1 MARDAAELR
10 ADAKSARSLYTEVF
24 RVRKGQ
30 TFERNGKVLPAGST
44 VILRVGEIQ
53 DGTVDLD
60 KLVTEDSLAAG
71 LQAYNTRL
79 KLQLDQIQKTVTD
92 PSKFEGPKT
101 KYMKNAAR
109 VRTNIAVQAY
119 LSNALAALSSG
130 DVVGIKGSAKD
141 WILKLANATGL
152 GSKEFA
158 ESALGKLTTKAEY
171 VDFTERA
178 TTKFIEGLIS
188 EGGKISDFER
198 NLARELSGAI
208 GTRAFSGI
216 ASDTSILERK
226 LRSFKASLTSDSDI
240 RLKDMGLT
248 ERVWDTRFNTT
259 AAGRVSYG
267 QMLRDTRAPLSS
279 GRRSSQMIP
288 GSVNWKNIIKIDP
301 KTNTVMGLKP
311 RKDWK

>member
-1 MARDAAELR
+1 M
-10 ADAKSARSLYTEVF
+10 
-24 RVRKGQ
+24 
-30 TFERNGKVLPAGST
+30 
-44 VILRVGEIQ
+44 
-53 DGTVDLD
+53 
-60 KLVTEDSLAAG
+60 VTEDSLAAG
-71 LQAYNTRL
+71 LKAYNTRL

-141 WILKLANATGL
+141 WILKLANAT